1 MQISGKRLHHYLCTA
16 CRHEELLF
24 CSQPGT
30 ANDIPLPPGSLLGG
44 RQDHVLFRLCE
55 MQLEAPPQPAG
66 ASVKRS
72 EGKKKRPPCCP
83 AVCWLWSP
91 GPSFVPPRGPLIRT
105 FALSFGEEKPWHSWW
120 GCPCVCREAKSLS
133 EISTDPSTL
142 FLCLSQTTVWT
153 KKEEENSRMC

>member
-30 ANDIPLPPGSLLGG
+30 ANDIPFPPGSLLGG
-44 RQDHVLFRLCE
+44 RQDHILFRLCE

-72 EGKKKRPPCCP
+72 EGKKKKTSPLSSSVLTLKSWAIFCPPQRAFNQDLCLVIRGRKTLTQLVGLSLC
-83 AVCWLWSP
+83 VP
-91 GPSFVPPRGPLIRT
+91 GSKVFVRNFHWPKH
-105 FALSFGEEKPWHSWW
+105 F
-120 GCPCVCREAKSLS
+120 VSLS
-133 EISTDPSTL
+133 LPDD
-142 FLCLSQTTVWT
+142 CL
-153 KKEEENSRMC
+153 N